1 MLWFAFNQFKGVENM
16 KKIVIAALSVVFV
29 TSIAVGYE
37 IHHPNLKSAYAD
49 AENAIQH
56 IHSAQAA
63 NKGVEFGGHAD
74 LALEA
79 LKHVEQELIE
89 GDKYNDAHHK

>member
-1 MLWFAFNQFKGVENM
+1 M
-16 KKIVIAALSVVFV
+16 KKIVIAALSVVL
-29 TSIAVGYE
+29 TSIALGYE

-56 IHSAQAA
+56 IHAAQAA
-63 NKGVEFGGHAD
+63 NKGVEFSGHAD